1 MSGLHSVGYFLVST
15 LFGLAIF
22 IVWLRIGLQYFRIST
37 LHPIGQAVHRLTDPV
52 ILPLSK
58 LLHIRLTRHQR
69 YDWVSLGIVIAL
81 VFMKYLFVSMLYLGP
96 NELNGWLI
104 AVCTVVDLIVQPCN
118 ILFYA
123 LLIRVIMSWVN
134 PQWQHPLTTAL
145 FMITEPMLKW
155 ARRMIPPIA
164 GLDFS
169 PLVIMILLKVI
180 TLFVTASLPF
190 PLV

>member
-22 IVWLRIGLQYFRIST
+22 ILWLRIGLVYFRISA
-37 LHPIGQAVHRLTDPV
+37 LHPIGQAIHRLTDPV
-52 ILPLSK
+52 ILSVSK
-58 LLHIRLTRHQR
+58 LLQIRLTRQQR
-69 YDWVSLGIVIAL
+69 YDYISLGIVIVL
-81 VFMKYLFVSMLYLGP
+81 VAIKYLLASMLYLGSSG
-96 NELNGWLI
+96 LNGWLI
-104 AVCTVVDLIVQPCN
+104 AICTVVDLIVQPCN

-134 PQWQHPLTTAL
+134 PHWQHPLNALL
-145 FMITEPMLKW
+145 FMITEPMLSW
-155 ARRMIPPIA
+155 IRRYIPPVA

-169 PLVIMILLKVI
+169 PLAMMIVLKII